1 MLLRVIVHARDDFA
15 RWVAA
20 QQQPPVRDPSVQA
33 GRDLF
38 QATACVNCHTVRET
52 VANGTFGPDL
62 SHLMS
67 RATLGAG
74 VVENT
79 RHNLRAWM
87 QNPQQLKPGN
97 LMPDMKLTPQ
107 ELEHIV
113 AYLATLK

>member
-1 MLLRVIVHARDDFA
+1 
-15 RWVAA
+15 VA
-20 QQQPPVRDPSVQA
+20 D
-33 GRDLF
+33 
-38 QATACVNCHTVRET
+38 
-52 VANGTFGPDL
+52 GTFGPDL

-74 VVENT
+74 VVDNT
-79 RHNLRAWM
+79 PQNLQAWM
-87 QNPQQLKPGN
+87 QNPQHLKPGN